1 MPIYEYVAEEDGE
14 VIELMRPM
22 AHADEPVADPAD
34 RGRTF
39 RRRMSTF
46 APKAGSG
53 PTPGPTSGSM
63 PLPMGGCPCGN
74 PNGPCNS

>member
-14 VIELMRPM
+14 VIELMRTM
-22 AHADEPVADPAD
+22 AEADEPVADPAD

-46 APKAGSG
+46 APKAGS
-53 PTPGPTSGSM
+53 TTTNGST